1 MAFVSKEFLNT
12 TPTGSFTNFI
22 EAIKS
27 SGWEE
32 IQVISA
38 TSVVL
43 RTNGEDNLGP
53 YIYFNFYITS
63 GALHAKGYQYW
74 TGGSGLCAFPSST
87 IVLLSA
93 SATTIRIY
101 CTKSFILTDLASGY
115 ILMPRSPL
123 RFFRTVSQNITG
135 GASVT
140 INLDS
145 VSNLRVGFKYN
156 IFGVLGEGQQEIQ
169 ITARDTVNKTI
180 TVTGCSNNYAV
191 GALVGSHVLTCIT
204 TSSSTSY
211 KVDAFAF
218 NKVGTT
224 ALPNSTNVY
233 FVGKNGA
240 EGAPYTHDSNYTLES
255 LVAKGTYRF
264 LGDLSSRYIKYG
276 KGITS
281 GDICFVV
288 SSDEPIVDSVPS
300 SFTEY
305 TLTDLTANW
314 SVDALIGK
322 CVLFVSGTG
331 SGYSRV
337 IIGNTSN
344 TLTFRTILPTIT
356 TTTGYRIVDA
366 VYRSIPFEATALVKE
381 EF

>member
-32 IQVISA
+32 VQVISA

-63 GALHAKGYQYW
+63 GALYAKGYQYW
-74 TGGSGLCAFPSST
+74 TGGSVLCAFPRTTITLLNST
-87 IVLLSA
+87 L
-93 SATTIRIY
+93 TTIRIY
-101 CTKSFILTDLASGY
+101 CNKSFILTDISTGY

-123 RFFRTVSQNITG
+123 RFFSTVTQNITG
-135 GASVT
+135 GTSVV
-140 INLDS
+140 IYLES

-156 IFGVLGEGQQEIQ
+156 IFGVFGEGQQEIQ

-180 TVTGCSNNYAV
+180 TVTGCTNNYVA

-204 TSSSTSY
+204 PSATSY
-211 KVDAFAF
+211 KVDAFAY

-224 ALPNSTNVY
+224 ALPNTTNVY

-255 LVAKGTYRF
+255 LVAKGAYRF
-264 LGDLSSRYIKYG
+264 LGDLSSRYIKYA
-276 KGITS
+276 KSITS

-366 VYRSIPFEATALVKE
+366 VYRSVPFEATALVKE

>member
-12 TPTGSFTNFI
+12 TPTASFSNFI

-27 SGWEE
+27 AGWEE
-32 IQVISA
+32 VQVISPI
-38 TSVVL
+38 SVVL
-43 RTNGEDNLGP
+43 RTNGEDGLGP

-63 GALHAKGYQYW
+63 GNIYHRGYQYW
-74 TGGSGLCAFPSST
+74 SGGVGSCMFPTST
-87 IVLLSA
+87 VITVPSA
-93 SATTIRIY
+93 ATTIRLY
-101 CTKSFILTDLASGY
+101 CTKSFILTDHSTGY
-115 ILMPRSPL
+115 ILIPRSPL
-123 RFFRTVSQNITG
+123 RFFHTTTQNITG
-135 GASVT
+135 ATSVT
-140 INLDS
+140 IYLDS

-156 IFGVLGEGQQEIQ
+156 IFGVFGEGQQEIQ
-169 ITARDTVNKTI
+169 VTARDTVNKTI
-180 TVTGCSNNYAV
+180 TVTGCTNNYAV

-204 TSSSTSY
+204 PSATSY

-224 ALPNSTNVY
+224 ALPNSTNVS

-264 LGDLSSRYIKYG
+264 LGDLSSRYIKYA
-276 KGITS
+276 KSITS

-288 SSDEPIVDSVPS
+288 SSDEPIVDSIPS